1 MHFIDVH
8 HRHFKD
14 CVLKLFA
21 TDIKAPNSNQCLPVY
36 VCVVSQ
42 YALDEFEA
50 LQEDLKLERDL
61 RSEAEKFA
69 HEVKAQFDL
78 ISKLIY

>member
-1 MHFIDVH
+1 M
-8 HRHFKD
+8 
-14 CVLKLFA
+14 
-21 TDIKAPNSNQCLPVY
+21 
-36 VCVVSQ
+36 CVVSQ

-78 ISKLIY
+78 IS

>member
-1 MHFIDVH
+1 M
-8 HRHFKD
+8 
-14 CVLKLFA
+14 CVF
-21 TDIKAPNSNQCLPVY
+21 
-36 VCVVSQ
+36 VVSQ

-50 LQEDLKLERDL
+50 LQDDLKLERDL

-78 ISKLIY
+78 MS